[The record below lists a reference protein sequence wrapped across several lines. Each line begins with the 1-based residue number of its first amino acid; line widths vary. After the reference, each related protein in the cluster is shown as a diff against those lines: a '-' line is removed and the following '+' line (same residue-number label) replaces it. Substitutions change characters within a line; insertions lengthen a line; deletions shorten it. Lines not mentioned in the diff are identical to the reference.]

1 MLGFINKCIDNV
13 TVIKSVK
20 LRPTNKP
27 WLKREVLSL
36 LRLRDAAFR
45 SGDSE
50 VYNIARNNLK
60 GGIRGIRG

>member
-1 MLGFINKCIDNV
+1 MANG
-13 TVIKSVK
+13 
-20 LRPTNKP
+20 
-27 WLKREVLSL
+27 EVLSL